1 MLMKELATPIPQ
13 FIPHRIIYIGNKH
26 EQQVSQLP
34 TPEQEAATPV
44 KTKHRWTVYLRGELG
59 TDLTPFIA
67 HVEFHLHPTF
77 SPPLV
82 TVKTPPYEVTK
93 IGWGV
98 FQVKI
103 GEYIS
108 DIQ

>member
-1 MLMKELATPIPQ
+1 MLMRELAIPIPQ
-13 FIPHRIIYIGNKH
+13 FIPHRIIYIGNLH
-26 EQQVSQLP
+26 EELATQHS
-34 TPEQEAATPV
+34 TPEQIAATPV
-44 KTKHRWTVYLRGELG
+44 KNKHRWTVYFRGESG

-82 TVKTPPYEVTK
+82 TVKAPPYEITK

-103 GEYIS
+103 GEYMS
-108 DIQ
+108 T